1 MLSPEMKLKLLIENR
16 PWEGEPNNEQWVD
29 ERTGLPCRIR
39 RHPEHLH
46 LCGYVGVN
54 KDHSFFGLTDEDFTG
69 VHVHGGLTYA
79 GTEDD
84 GIHWFGFDCAH
95 AGDLSPG
102 ILIHLLESRISG
114 YVDYLRDEE
123 YRTWDYVKA
132 EVERMAMG
140 IDIAADALANVET
153 LAAAKEAVRSGASVT
168 DELAK
173 RGYVRGDKGLTK
185 C

>member
-1 MLSPEMKLKLLIENR
+1 MLDAEMKLKLLIENR

-39 RHPEHLH
+39 RHPDHLH
-46 LCGYVGVN
+46 LCGYVGVG
-54 KDHSFFGLTDEDFTG
+54 KDHILFGSTDEDVG
-69 VHVHGGLTYA
+69 GIHVHGGLTYA

-102 ILIHLLESRISG
+102 LLIHLLETRIAE
-114 YVDYLRDEE
+114 YEYLRDEE

-173 RGYVRGDKGLTK
+173 RGYVRRKKGANK

>member
-1 MLSPEMKLKLLIENR
+1 MLDAEMKLKLLVEDR
-16 PWEGEPNNEQWVD
+16 PWEKEPNEEQWVD
-29 ERTGLPCRIR
+29 KRTGLFCRIR

-46 LCGYVGVN
+46 LCGYVGVG
-54 KDHSFFGLTDEDFTG
+54 KDHVFFGLTDEDFDG

-102 ILIHLLESRISG
+102 ILIHLLATRMAE
-114 YVDYLRDEE
+114 YDYDYLRGEE

-140 IDIAADALANVET
+140 IDIAAEATMNKEI
-153 LAAAKEAVRSGASVT
+153 LAAFKEAARSGANVT
-168 DELAK
+168 EELAK
-173 RGYVRGDKGLTK
+173 RGYVCKKGA
-185 C
+185 

>member
-102 ILIHLLESRISG
+102 ILIHLLESRIAG

-140 IDIAADALANVET
+140 IDIAADAMMNKEI
-153 LAAAKEAVRSGASVT
+153 LAAFKEAARSGKNVT
-168 DELAK
+168 EELAK
-173 RGYVRGDKGLTK
+173 HGYVCKKGA
-185 C
+185 